1 MKVAH
6 SEKARIPGE
15 LFNRY
20 LALLRGAERD
30 EGVDLS
36 LLSRLVGHTLQG
48 ATIIIDNARLEVHV
62 IASDGSD

>member
-20 LALLRGAERD
+20 LALLRGSESD
-30 EGVDLS
+30 EGVDLE

-48 ATIIIDNARLEVHV
+48 ATIIIDNARLEVRV
-62 IASDGSD
+62 IVHDGSD

>member
-20 LALLRGAERD
+20 LALLRGSESD
-30 EGVDLS
+30 EGVDLN
-36 LLSRLVGHTLQG
+36 LLSRLVEHTLQG
-48 ATIIIDNARLEVHV
+48 AAIIIDNARLEVRV
-62 IASDGSD
+62 IANDGSD